1 MIVWE
6 KDSLDDR
13 EVIFEFLYEFNPLAA
28 EKTDTII
35 ETKVEN
41 LIQQPL
47 MGVEREGIPG
57 RLLIIPEVSMIV
69 SYFVREDVIHI
80 LRVLHQKQ
88 KFPVGN

>member
-69 SYFVREDVIHI
+69 SYFIRKDVIHI

>member
-35 ETKVEN
+35 EAKVEN

-69 SYFVREDVIHI
+69 SYFVREDVIHF

>member
-69 SYFVREDVIHI
+69 SYIIREDVIHI
-80 LRVLHQKQ
+80 LRILHQKQ

>member
-41 LIQQPL
+41 LMQQPL

-57 RLLIIPEVSMIV
+57 RLLIIPEVSMIK
-69 SYFVREDVIHI
+69 SRPGINHI

>member
-6 KDSLDDR
+6 NDSLDDR
-13 EVIFEFLYEFNPLAA
+13 EVIFEFLYEFDPLAA
-28 EKTDTII
+28 EKTDTLI

-47 MGVEREGIPG
+47 MSVEREGIPG
-57 RLLIIPEVSMIV
+57 RLLIIPEVSMII
-69 SYFVREDVIHI
+69 SYLVREGTIHI
-80 LRVLHQKQ
+80 FRVLHQKQ

>member
-28 EKTDTII
+28 EKTDAII
-35 ETKVEN
+35 ETKFEN

-57 RLLIIPEVSMIV
+57 RLLNIPEVSMVV
-69 SYFVREDVIHI
+69 SYFVRDDIIHI
-80 LRVLHQKQ
+80 LRVLHQKK

>member
-41 LIQQPL
+41 LMQQPL

-80 LRVLHQKQ
+80 LRVLHPKQ
-88 KFPVGN
+88 KFPVGS

>member
-41 LIQQPL
+41 LMQQPL

-88 KFPVGN
+88 KFPVGS

>member
-41 LIQQPL
+41 LMQQPL

-57 RLLIIPEVSMIV
+57 RLLIIPEVPMIV

-80 LRVLHQKQ
+80 LRVLHKKQ
-88 KFPVGN
+88 KFSVGN

>member
-69 SYFVREDVIHI
+69 SYIIREDIIHI